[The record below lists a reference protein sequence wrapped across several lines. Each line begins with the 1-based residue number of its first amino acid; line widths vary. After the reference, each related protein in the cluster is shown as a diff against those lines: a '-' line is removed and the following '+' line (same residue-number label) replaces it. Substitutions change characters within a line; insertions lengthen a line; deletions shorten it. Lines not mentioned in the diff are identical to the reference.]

1 MSALEKPDHGKD
13 VRESREVGQTEA
25 VQSAPLDEFLK
36 RVRPKLKSLFA
47 RYRVPLQDTE
57 DILQQALLA
66 LIYHWKTVRDPEAW
80 LMGTLRNKCL
90 VYWRD
95 RRRKLYDAV
104 DATVLEWIAKP
115 EAPEQER
122 SDLWQDLET
131 LISRLPARCRSMLW
145 MRYRMGYETP
155 EIAQRMGYSPNSISK
170 VSARCVASLTE
181 ELLAS
186 RPTLVSDREDAATD
200 TDGA

>member
-1 MSALEKPDHGKD
+1 MKALKQQEPK
-13 VRESREVGQTEA
+13 ESPSYLE
-25 VQSAPLDEFLK
+25 DFLV

-47 RYRVPLQDTE
+47 RYRVPPQDTE

-104 DATVLEWIAKP
+104 DATVLEWVAKP
-115 EAPEQER
+115 EAPRQER
-122 SDLWQDLET
+122 ADLWKDLET
-131 LISRLPARCRSMLW
+131 LIARLPSRCRSMLW
-145 MRYRMGYETP
+145 MRYRMGYDTP
-155 EIAQRMGYSPNSISK
+155 EIAKKMGYSPNSISK
-170 VSARCVASLTE
+170 VSARCLASLTR
-181 ELLAS
+181 ELMAS
-186 RPTLVSDREDAATD
+186 DQLVDPDQD
-200 TDGA
+200 LLDDDGSAF